1 MAATAVDYYEG
12 WLARPVRPLWQRL
25 PLGLLRFARKKPL
38 GFLGLVVVVA
48 LLIIATPPFTDWIAP
63 YNYAQQSLRERLQSP
78 SADHWLGTDQSG
90 RDVFSR
96 IVYGARV
103 SVIVGFGAVAISE
116 VIAVLI
122 GVVSGYHLGWF
133 DRLFQRLVDIFQ
145 ALPNLVVLITV
156 LGIFGSGLWTMV
168 FVIGV
173 LGGPPGSRIIRGQVI
188 SLMNRPYI
196 EAARVLGAG
205 GARIMLRHL
214 LPNVIALVILGAT
227 LRIGAVV
234 LAESTLSFLGYGLPP
249 PFPSWGQM
257 LALDGREYMRKAPW
271 LAIYPGL
278 AIGITVYAFNVLG
291 DGLRDVLDPRL
302 RGRR

>member
-1 MAATAVDYYEG
+1 MVVSALDLYDHR
-12 WLARPVRPLWQRL
+12 LIRPTRPLGQRIL
-25 PLGLLRFARKKPL
+25 LGTLTFARKKPL
-38 GFLGLVVVVA
+38 GFLGLLIVVS
-48 LLIIATPPFTDWIAP
+48 LLVMATPPFTDWIAP
-63 YNYAQQSLRERLQSP
+63 YGYAEQKLRQRLQAP
-78 SADHWLGTDQSG
+78 SAEHWLGTDQAG
-90 RDVFSR
+90 RDVLSR
-96 IVYGARV
+96 IIYGARV

-116 VIAVLI
+116 AIAVLI
-122 GVVSGYHLGWF
+122 GVVSGYFGGWF

-156 LGIFGSGLWTMV
+156 LGIFGSGLWQLV
-168 FVIGV
+168 VVIGV
-173 LGGPPGSRIIRGQVI
+173 LGGPPGSRVIRGQI
-188 SLMNRPYI
+188 LSLMTRPYV
-196 EAARVLGAG
+196 EAARVVGAG

-214 LPNVIALVILGAT
+214 LPNVMALVILGAT
-227 LRIGAVV
+227 LRIGSVI

-291 DGLRDVLDPRL
+291 DALRDVLDPRL